1 MLLVWNG
8 RPNRQ
13 IGELIAE
20 IEGDVSGDLLQEL
33 AAAASEEEFWEIAD
47 RIRSSQRAFDEFDAV
62 ADDRASPS
70 STFHIGFFRGSVQ
83 ISFGERGFVPLS
95 NLLDYSQQEL
105 MTYLSERNRIELP
118 RPTTGWTAADG
129 PLH

>member
-8 RPNRQ
+8 RPTRQ

-33 AAAASEEEFWEIAD
+33 AAATSEQEFWEIAG
-47 RIRSSQRAFDEFDAV
+47 RIQSSQRAFDAFDEI
-62 ADDRASPS
+62 ADDRASPA

-83 ISFGERGFVPLS
+83 VSFGERGFVPLS
-95 NLLDYSQQEL
+95 NLLDYSQHEL
-105 MTYLSERNRIELP
+105 MTYMSERSRIELP
-118 RPTTGWTAADG
+118 RRTSGWTAADS

>member
-8 RPNRQ
+8 RPTRQ

-33 AAAASEEEFWEIAD
+33 ATAASEQEFWEIAG
-47 RIRSSQRAFDEFDAV
+47 RIQSSQRAFDAFDV
-62 ADDRASPS
+62 ITDDRASPS
-70 STFHIGFFRGSVQ
+70 STFHIGFFQGSVQ
-83 ISFGERGFVPLS
+83 VSFGERGFVPLS
-95 NLLDYSQQEL
+95 NLLDYSQHEL
-105 MTYLSERNRIELP
+105 MTYMSERNRIELP
-118 RPTTGWTAADG
+118 RRTSGWTAADG